1 MIYQWVVDGSTVT
14 EERMQDIAA
23 EEVDYE
29 EMVDALYM
37 LTNERGSSWLLKQ
50 LKEEALLEV
59 VDLARETYMEE
70 YFIEDEDEYEENE
83 DED

>member
-1 MIYQWVVDGSTVT
+1 MIYEWVVDSSTVT
-14 EERMQDIAA
+14 EERMQEIAA
-23 EEVDYE
+23 EEVGYE

-50 LKEEALLEV
+50 LKEETWLEV
-59 VDLARETYMEE
+59 VDLAKETYMEE
-70 YFIEDEDEYEENE
+70 YFLEVEDEYEENE

>member
-1 MIYQWVVDGSTVT
+1 MIYEWVVDSSTVT
-14 EERMQDIAA
+14 EERMQEIAA

-29 EMVDALYM
+29 EMIDALYM
-37 LTNERGSSWLLKQ
+37 LTNEHGSSWLLKQ
-50 LKEEALLEV
+50 LKEETLLEV

-70 YFIEDEDEYEENE
+70 YFIEVEDEYEENE